1 MILIKIFL
9 CWDKKNID
17 AYSKTD
23 TIQTLW
29 TPKKCPK
36 IEKKKP
42 RKILCFLTELIK
54 IKQE

>member
-9 CWDKKNID
+9 YWDKKNID

-36 IEKKKP
+36 IEKKN

>member
-9 CWDKKNID
+9 YWDKKNID

-29 TPKKCPK
+29 TLKKCPK
-36 IEKKKP
+36 IEKKKQKNP
-42 RKILCFLTELIK
+42 VLFDWVDKN
-54 IKQE
+54 

>member
-36 IEKKKP
+36 IEKKTQKNP
-42 RKILCFLTELIK
+42 VLFDWVDKN
-54 IKQE
+54 

>member
-29 TPKKCPK
+29 TRKKCPK

-42 RKILCFLTELIK
+42 EKSCAFWLSW
-54 IKQE
+54 